1 MHVISISKPR
11 SILEAELLQ
20 RHHRLRA
27 EVFSD
32 RLGWDVDVVDG
43 CEKDAFDQEGPA
55 YILAIATTGEVAG
68 CARLLPAIGPTMI
81 ADVFGSLLPDGR
93 LNAHPA
99 MVESSRFCV
108 DTRLSGGRG
117 TGSLHEATLSM
128 FAGIIEWSI
137 ENGFTEIVTV
147 TDLRFERILGRVE
160 RIDDAEVGPEPPG
173 DRSREAPPEPAAS
186 TADEPGLVHPGGAVA
201 QLRRRHRAVRRRG
214 RGACLDAVRHREG
227 HRRRQ
232 RERHLDRADR
242 HPARRPVAPAARR
255 RLGGSRARRARHPG
269 ETREVLHA
277 GSR

>member
-1 MHVISISKPR
+1 LFETPADVTGRFFPMRPTSFHHVGFYNYNPVLICADFLASNREGKFMHIIAISKPQ
-11 SILEAELLQ
+11 SIQEAELLQ

-147 TDLRFERILGRVE
+147 TDLRFERILARVGWSLR
-160 RIDDAEVGPEPPG
+160 RIGEPKTIG
-173 DRSREAPPEPAAS
+173 V
-186 TADEPGLVHPGGAVA
+186 TTAVA
-201 QLRRRHRAVRRRG
+201 GSLQADTEMLSRLR
-214 RGACLDAVRHREG
+214 
-227 HRRRQ
+227 
-232 RERHLDRADR
+232 
-242 HPARRPVAPAARR
+242 PA
-255 RLGGSRARRARHPG
+255 GYSSQIGSRLTRA
-269 ETREVLHA
+269 A
-277 GSR
+277 